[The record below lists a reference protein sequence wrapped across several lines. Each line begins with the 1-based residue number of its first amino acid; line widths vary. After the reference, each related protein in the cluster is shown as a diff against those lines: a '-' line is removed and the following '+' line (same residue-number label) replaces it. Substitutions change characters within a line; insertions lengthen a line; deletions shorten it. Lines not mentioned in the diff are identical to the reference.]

1 MFISVKT
8 PVNSPF
14 WKVLLQAIEDEVEEI
29 HMTCDLMFPKTAKEV
44 RHMMDYVNYHKM
56 WVPSQVCKG
65 LYIIKPKIGTEKL
78 R

>member
-1 MFISVKT
+1 MCFMYISVKT

-56 WVPSQVCKG
+56 WVPSQV
-65 LYIIKPKIGTEKL
+65 
-78 R
+78 